1 MKTENHID
9 ELIRREKET
18 FPNPYLSTRVMA
30 KIEGLKQVER
40 RRTPFRQAIALAAGF
55 AAAIL
60 LGVSLGNSYVENGT
74 PDIVL
79 NINDRQIE
87 NLSYYHFGEDE

>member
-1 MKTENHID
+1 MKTEDHIE

-18 FPNPYLSTRVMA
+18 VPNPYLSTRVMA
-30 KIEGLKQVER
+30 KIEGLKQER
-40 RRTPFRQAIALAAGF
+40 GKAPLWQTITLAAGF

-60 LGVSLGNSYVENGT
+60 MGVSLGNSYVENGT
-74 PDIVL
+74 PDIAL

-87 NLSYYHFGEDE
+87 NLSYYRFGEDE

>member
-1 MKTENHID
+1 MKTEDHID
-9 ELIRREKET
+9 KLIRREKEMV
-18 FPNPYLSTRVMA
+18 PNPYLSTRVMA

-74 PDIVL
+74 PDIAL
-79 NINDRQIE
+79 NINDAQME
-87 NLSYYHFGEDE
+87 NLQYYLYSNE

>member
-1 MKTENHID
+1 MKTEIHIE

-30 KIEGLKQVER
+30 KIEGLKQAR
-40 RRTPFRQAIALAAGF
+40 SKTPLWQTIALAAGF
-55 AAAIL
+55 AAAIF

-79 NINDRQIE
+79 NINDAQME
-87 NLSYYHFGEDE
+87 NLQYYLYSNE

>member
-1 MKTENHID
+1 MKTEDHID

-18 FPNPYLSTRVMA
+18 VPNPYLSTRVMA
-30 KIEGLKQVER
+30 KIEGLENVER
-40 RRTPFRQAIALAAGF
+40 RQTPFWQAFALAAGF

-79 NINDRQIE
+79 NINDAQME
-87 NLSYYHFGEDE
+87 NLQYYLYSNE

>member
-1 MKTENHID
+1 MKTEDHIE

-18 FPNPYLSTRVMA
+18 VPNPYLTTRVMA
-30 KIEGLKQVER
+30 KIEGLKQER
-40 RRTPFRQAIALAAGF
+40 SKAPLWQTITLAAGF
-55 AAAIL
+55 AAAIFM
-60 LGVSLGNSYVENGT
+60 GVSLGNSYVDNGT